1 MDIFLHEFTQGGV
14 DHAVT
19 LDTPVACE
27 GGGDDAYLEM
37 SAPVLRARMAAM
49 GSAVVLHLQL
59 QRCEALLE
67 AGADEGSAVGVHG
80 RVLRNGLMTT
90 RA

>member
-1 MDIFLHEFTQGGV
+1 MDVLLHEFAQGGV

-19 LDTPVACE
+19 LDTPLAGE
-27 GGGDDAYLEM
+27 GRGDDAHLEM
-37 SAPVLRARMAAM
+37 PAPIFRARMAAM

-59 QRCEALLE
+59 QRREALLE
-67 AGADEGSAVGVHG
+67 ACTDEGGAVGVHG
-80 RVLRNGLMTT
+80 RVLRKGLMTT